1 MLRDVSDR
9 VERRRKFEATV
20 ERLDLFA
27 GIVSYDLRNP
37 PAIVMESHP

>member
-9 VERRRKFEATV
+9 VERRRELEATV
-20 ERLDLFA
+20 ERLHHFA
-27 GIVSYDLRNP
+27 GVISRDLRNP

>member
-20 ERLDLFA
+20 ERLDPFA
-27 GIVSYDLRNP
+27 GIVC
-37 PAIVMESHP
+37 